1 MTLPQGCVNPLVNQN
16 RDGVCSWWAEKWK
29 KCIPTLTPRPYLQ
42 RVAPLLHTAADSE
55 CMCWRAQHSPRYKK
69 SEQET
74 SCAVIVLSTVI
85 SLVISPFLKYPCK
98 IFCESFF
105 AFPQRSNTIPALWC
119 LKEAA
124 CPFSEAEGLEWQA
137 NHFPCWSNFAFPMS
151 LRDAA
156 KSEWWFFC
164 FRKTLICVHVVKQK

>member
-1 MTLPQGCVNPLVNQN
+1 MGRKMEEMYTNPDTKTL
-16 RDGVCSWWAEKWK
+16 
-29 KCIPTLTPRPYLQ
+29 LTTCGPIVTHSCWQWVYVLKGTTQPSLQ
-42 RVAPLLHTAADSE
+42 
-55 CMCWRAQHSPRYKK
+55 K

-74 SCAVIVLSTVI
+74 SCAVIMLSAVI
-85 SLVISPFLKYPCK
+85 SLVISPFLEYPCK
-98 IFCESFF
+98 TFCESLF

-137 NHFPCWSNFAFPMS
+137 NHFSCWSNFAFPMS

-156 KSEWWFFC
+156 KSEWWFLC